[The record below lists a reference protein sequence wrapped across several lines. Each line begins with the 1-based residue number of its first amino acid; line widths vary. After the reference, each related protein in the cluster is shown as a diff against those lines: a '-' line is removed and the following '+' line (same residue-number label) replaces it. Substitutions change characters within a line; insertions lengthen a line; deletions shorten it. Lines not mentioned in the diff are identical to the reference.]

1 MSYYQRRLA
10 AVHARDYTA
19 YAQAAATLV
28 VRELTGQTGT
38 VVDLGC
44 GAGDLVPTVTAAG
57 FDYLG
62 VDVSPDMLALAR
74 DQHPHARFEQGW
86 AFDYPTQDSA
96 IAVVAV
102 GEVLNYMT
110 DARVGLAGLMPWL
123 RRCRDL
129 LAPDGLLLIDLAGPL
144 RADPEPTTRVSRG
157 DGYTL
162 EVTTSTDPARTLL
175 TRAITLTD
183 AEGTQTE
190 IHELALID
198 PLDIMAAM
206 RAAGFEVTALSRY
219 SDDLPFARGWSGFLA
234 RVILDQ

>member
-1 MSYYQRRLA
+1 MTYYQRRLS

-28 VRELTGQTGT
+28 VRELNGQTGT

-44 GAGDLVPTVTAAG
+44 GAGDLAPTVTAAG

-62 VDVSPDMLALAR
+62 VDLSPDMLALAR
-74 DQHPHARFEQGW
+74 SRYPDARFEQGS
-86 AFDYPTQDSA
+86 AFDYPQEGSA

-102 GEVLNYMT
+102 GEVLNYLT
-110 DARVGLAGLMPWL
+110 DPRVGLAGLMPWL

-129 LAPDGLLLIDLAGPL
+129 LAPDGLLLMDLAGPL
-144 RADPEPTTRVSRG
+144 RADPQPATRVSRG

-162 EVTTSTDPARTLL
+162 KVTTSTDAARTLL

-190 IHELALID
+190 IHELALIE
-198 PLDIMAAM
+198 PLEIMAAM

-219 SDDLPFARGWSGFLA
+219 SEDLPFPRGWSGFLA
-234 RVILDQ
+234 RVILEQ